1 MFLPLMLMPVI
12 MQTDLQKNA
21 YKGQSCQRKAIIT
34 SVFEQ
39 FLKKL
44 FHFLKIFLN
53 LVTVNNPEF
62 SVIFESHGEVIWRG
76 SRTLIV
82 A

>member
-1 MFLPLMLMPVI
+1 
-12 MQTDLQKNA
+12 MQPDLQKYV
-21 YKGQSCQRKAIIT
+21 YKGQSCQRNAIII

-39 FLKKL
+39 CLTKL

-53 LVTVNNPEF
+53 LVTVNNPVF
-62 SVIFESHGEVIWRG
+62 PDIFESHGEVIWRG
-76 SRTLIV
+76 SKTLVV